1 MTVQFNVL
9 DYLTPDEIKDECKK
23 AIQSSVKEM
32 FAKDEAGI
40 DRLICNLGYE
50 FVFRAVSA
58 AIGEDARE
66 KIAAK
71 VAELLQKDDAIKYEM
86 WRRRDAWDRTES
98 PAIGILDDSIK
109 ANRLLIFQKVQEAI
123 RDYDFYDV
131 NEAMYAA
138 AQDVI
143 RQRIFG
149 GENDGHN
156 A

>member
-32 FAKDEAGI
+32 FTKDEADI
-40 DRLICNLGYE
+40 DRLISNLGYE

-66 KIAAK
+66 KIATK
-71 VAELLQKDDAIKYEM
+71 VAELLQKDDAIRYEM

-98 PAIGILDDSIK
+98 PAIGILDEAIK
-109 ANRLLIFQKVQEAI
+109 ANRLLIFEKVQDAIRNYEFHDVQEAM
-123 RDYDFYDV
+123 F
-131 NEAMYAA
+131 AA
-138 AQDVI
+138 AENVI

-149 GENDGHN
+149 GGENAN
-156 A
+156 E